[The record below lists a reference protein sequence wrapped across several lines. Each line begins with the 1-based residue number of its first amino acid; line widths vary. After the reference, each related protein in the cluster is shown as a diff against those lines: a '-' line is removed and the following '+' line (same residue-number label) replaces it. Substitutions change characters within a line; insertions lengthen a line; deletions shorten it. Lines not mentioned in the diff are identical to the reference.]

1 MCYFE
6 ELQRWSELNLTLD
19 FKEVKKNIPFVQTLP
34 QLMHHGGNYWH
45 LVTGIKTVS
54 ELSLEPLFGLTA
66 ILARDL
72 RGEILPYFKEI
83 FLAIVGLMDNSKPE
97 LMGQI
102 FQTLSVLFKYLSKEM
117 LRDLKSIRELY
128 FGLLT
133 SRREHIRSF
142 AAESWAFLL
151 RKLKGK
157 ELRAEVRIIISALTI
172 DALESPAVKGVGRV
186 LFEIIRGSQHS
197 LHSNA
202 TDVMQA
208 GFMMLRKGLKG
219 GKGALVTVRYDA
231 LAEALN
237 EICQQTSRQNFH
249 VVWKCI
255 LEEAEYV
262 HKKWGK
268 KSDKESLDTGAGASV
283 ENPSASVKKSPCEW
297 HVY

>member
-1 MCYFE
+1 MMPRGTGHGQVKGLASTYSKDGKGNRFRYQNFGERVAKARFEARVAPRQVDIYHERKEDEDLCYFKE

-19 FKEVKKNIPFVQTLP
+19 FKEWSRKIYPLVQTLP
-34 QLMHHGGNYWH
+34 QLIHHLEEIVGI

-133 SRREHIRSF
+133 SRREHIDRS
-142 AAESWAFLL
+142 L
-151 RKLKGK
+151 RKAGLFYCVSSKERNCELK
-157 ELRAEVRIIISALTI
+157 S
-172 DALESPAVKGVGRV
+172 V
-186 LFEIIRGSQHS
+186 L
-197 LHSNA
+197 
-202 TDVMQA
+202 
-208 GFMMLRKGLKG
+208 
-219 GKGALVTVRYDA
+219 
-231 LAEALN
+231 
-237 EICQQTSRQNFH
+237 
-249 VVWKCI
+249 
-255 LEEAEYV
+255 
-262 HKKWGK
+262 
-268 KSDKESLDTGAGASV
+268 
-283 ENPSASVKKSPCEW
+283 
-297 HVY
+297 